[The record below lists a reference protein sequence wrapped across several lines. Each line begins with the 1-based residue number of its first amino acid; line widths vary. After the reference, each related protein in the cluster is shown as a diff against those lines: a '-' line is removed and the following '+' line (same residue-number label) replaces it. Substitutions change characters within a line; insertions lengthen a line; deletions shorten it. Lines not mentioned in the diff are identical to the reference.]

1 MNNHKKIKTQIFNY
15 IDTFNKGIWF
25 GFSHIPPF
33 LEGGGVNAR
42 NKGTGIQESST
53 FLITVFA
60 FSDYVSKAK
69 NMKLID

>member
-1 MNNHKKIKTQIFNY
+1 M
-15 IDTFNKGIWF
+15 IWLF
-25 GFSHIPPF
+25 TYPPF
-33 LEGGGVNAR
+33 FGGGGVNAR

>member
-1 MNNHKKIKTQIFNY
+1 M
-15 IDTFNKGIWF
+15 IWLF
-25 GFSHIPPF
+25 TYPPF
-33 LEGGGVNAR
+33 FGGGGGVNAR